1 MRLLLAI
8 LLAFSGWRA
17 ASAQIYTISTLAGG
31 ALPSGVQGTAAS
43 LGVNSA
49 PNVVTLDAA
58 GNVYFVAL
66 NAVMRLDATARTLS
80 IVAGNG
86 ILGYSGDGG
95 LATSAQ
101 IAVDGEI
108 TSPVYFGGLAFD
120 SAGNLYISDSGN
132 NRIRKVSGGIITT
145 IAGNGTAGFG
155 DGPALNAE
163 LNSPSGIA
171 FDSSGNLYI
180 ADTNN
185 HRIRKL
191 SNGTITTVA
200 GNGNAGF
207 AGDGGAATSA
217 ELHSPY
223 GVALDSSGNLYIA
236 DYSNHRVRE
245 VLNVVSSPT
254 TATITTVAGN
264 GTSGYTGDHGAATA
278 AELGAPSGVLVD
290 SSNNLY
296 IADSDGEVRK
306 VTSGTITTVAGN
318 GGFGFNGDSRAATT
332 ATLAYPASVAVDS
345 LGNVYIADG
354 GNGRIREVVNGTIT
368 TIAGGTALPLGD
380 GGSAANAQLNQPF
393 GLAVDSS
400 GDVYIGETS
409 DNRVRKIS
417 NGVITTVAGNG
428 TAGFSGDNGP
438 ATSASLYQPSG
449 VAVDSS
455 GNLYISDQD
464 NCRVRKVSSGTITTI
479 AGTGTCGYNGDNISA
494 TTAEL
499 NIPSGVALDSN
510 GNLYIGDRSN
520 NRIRMVNS
528 NGIITTVAGN
538 GVFGHTGDGGPATSA
553 ELHGPRWPT
562 LDAAGNL
569 FFLGTD
575 YQVREVS
582 NGIITTVAG
591 NGTTGFG
598 GDGGPATQAA
608 FNDPIGLAVPFPGVI
623 YIGDPYNYRVRK
635 VTNGII
641 TSIAG
646 GGTVLGDGGPA
657 TNASIALPLGVAV
670 APNGV
675 VYVAD
680 SLNSRV
686 RALTPSV
693 ALTITSSHTG
703 NFTQA
708 ENGATF
714 SLTVTNSPG
723 AATSS
728 GTVTVTDTLPAGL
741 LPAGISGEGWSCNAA
756 NDTCTRSDPLA
767 GGASY
772 PPITATVNV
781 GVTISGSLTN
791 AVTVSGGASPS
802 PASAQDTVVI
812 VPTVSCSTVAFDSEI
827 GGGPLTQSCTLQIGI
842 PSIVISG
849 NSPWLSATING
860 QSLLITATPT
870 AVTNPQ
876 SGATYSGTVTV
887 NFGEVP
893 VGMVAVTLTLTGTVS
908 LPVASASAAAAGVAN
923 ATFAV
928 NATGTW
934 AVVNGSS
941 FVTINSPAA
950 DSSGNDCA
958 TGIGS
963 VTYTVQPNTTPNAR
977 TATLTLLSGCP
988 TTGAGSFAVAEFT
1001 ITQAGQT
1008 TCNTSNVFPPG
1019 QPASLTYSSLGT
1031 NGDNTTVMLNNACGS
1046 PTTTASWITIEPGA
1060 TASQFSFAV
1069 AANSGTTVLS
1079 GSIQVGSQSIAV
1091 TENPANC
1098 SYSVSTTPGYN
1109 SVFAAAGGPG
1119 SMNIGVSASTCAWT
1133 LAPSSSS
1140 LITDLSATSGTG
1152 NKTVT
1157 FTVAENTQSGAQS
1170 GSIQVQGLS
1179 YPITQAGAA
1188 GQPSYNCTVAADP
1201 ARTLRAE
1208 GQSELVADIVLAC
1221 SGSSV
1226 GGVMGD
1232 VLVTLSSNTT
1242 VTNHAL
1248 STDASQATTDALLL
1262 NVDNANAS
1270 WSLSGAARNAWRGVI
1285 AGPRAIRFLSVLLAP
1300 ETGAFAHTFRITN
1313 VRVDA
1318 SHVGATSNGTTAAPV
1333 VSASVV
1339 IQPPL
1344 AAPASGAPFVVP
1356 APTLDLASVPATVS
1370 SGIYTIL
1377 PSSSF
1382 SAGSLASLTSGGPGG
1397 SSLWQLTFTEQ
1408 QEYAFRPA
1416 LATGQAPSSTPGAQ
1430 YVAESGFVNG
1440 SAFGTE
1446 TGYSN
1451 NGRWT
1456 AANAAMGTRLMA
1468 TLANVPCSVSLY
1480 APVAATEGG
1489 AAQLV
1494 SADGTGSFG
1503 FPVVSTATVNG
1514 ATADGYQLLTLT
1526 PSNGATAC
1534 TGTGSAT
1541 VTWEVTSALAG
1552 SPSALMFELYVYNPS
1567 NASLSAVTYT
1577 GGPAPQVTLSATSTT
1592 APVPRFNTFQ
1602 NVIGGSAPAALSFFF
1617 VPTGAISSSNTTSS
1631 QALAAKLPAS
1641 EGGRKL
1647 APETTTGGSQCSQT
1661 ATATITNTGTTVAA
1675 NTIATIQGSGPLS
1688 GCFGPTGSTA
1698 AYAGSA
1704 CTVNLN
1710 NAPAAAV
1717 YQIAVTSTAC
1727 TPFSYS
1733 GYTTSGQGN
1742 SDPNSSDQA
1751 APAAPIVNLY
1761 TLQTPTIFTQGDLS
1775 GDDTLTVSV
1784 INTGDDAPAGSISV
1798 VQTLPPNSGLVLTGY
1813 STPAGDPYSQYW
1825 VCTTTAT
1832 TATCTYGNNPNL
1844 TPSQEPLLNS
1854 SKLALGSTRFILSF
1868 QTATTASANV
1878 TDTLQLNTDVGGN
1891 LYGTSYTPTIAV
1903 ALQITAPAPG
1913 SALPQASVG
1922 VPYTGPTFRA
1932 SGGSGSYTWSATGL
1946 PSPLTMNAA
1955 GVITGTPTAAT
1966 ATPASITVTVADAN
1980 NASAPAAHASYTL
1993 SVGAGGGTTGLAFY
2007 PVTPCRVVDTRAG
2020 QGFTGQFGPPS
2031 MTAGQTRGFTIPASG
2046 CNIPATAQAYS
2057 LNVTVVPPA
2066 GLGYLTIWPAGQSQP
2081 VVSTLNSSNG
2091 AILANAAIVPAGTGG
2106 GVSVF
2111 VTDATDLIVDIDGYF
2126 APPAASALAFYPVT
2140 PCRVADTR
2148 NANGPFGGPSLGA
2161 GGARSFTVPQSS
2173 CGIPSTAQAYSLN
2186 MTVVPPGPLEYLTT
2200 WPTGQTQPVVS
2211 TLNALQGQ
2219 IAANAAIVPAGT
2231 NGAVSVFVSD
2241 PSNVIID
2248 INGYFAPPGSAGAL
2262 YFYPLTPCRI
2272 ADTRN
2277 AAGTFGGPSLG
2288 AGSTRTFPV
2297 PGSSCSVP
2305 TTAQAYSFNMTVVPP
2320 GSLLYLSTWPAGQQQ
2335 PVVSTLNDLQGQ
2347 IVANAAIVPAGAS
2360 GGISV
2365 FVSDTTNLIIDI
2377 NGYFGQ

>member
-1 MRLLLAI
+1 MRLLLTA
-8 LLAFSGWRA
+8 LLTFAF
-17 ASAQIYTISTLAGG
+17 ASAQTYTISTLAGG
-31 ALPSGVQGTAAS
+31 ALPAGLQGTAAS
-43 LGVNSA
+43 LGVNNS
-49 PNVVTLDAA
+49 PVLVTLDAA
-58 GNVYFVAL
+58 SNVYFAAL
-66 NAVMRLDATARTLS
+66 NAVWRLDATAGTLS

-101 IAVDGEI
+101 IALDGQGTE
-108 TSPVYFGGLAFD
+108 PVYFGGLAFD
-120 SAGNLYISDSGN
+120 SSGNLYISDCGN

-145 IAGNGTAGFG
+145 IAGDGTAGFG
-155 DGPALNAE
+155 GDGGPALNAE
-163 LNSPSGIA
+163 LNCPFGIA
-171 FDSSGNLYI
+171 LDPGGNLYI

-185 HRIRKL
+185 HRVRKL
-191 SNGTITTVA
+191 SNGILTTVA
-200 GNGNAGF
+200 GNGNPGF
-207 AGDGGAATSA
+207 AGDGSAATGA
-217 ELHSPY
+217 ELHFPNA
-223 GVALDSSGNLYIA
+223 VALDSAGNLYIADYNNNRIRTVSNGTITSVAGGGTVLGDGGPATAAELNGPSGVFVDSSGNLYIA
-236 DYSNHRVRE
+236 DNNNSRVRK
-245 VLNVVSSPT
+245 VTNGI
-254 TATITTVAGN
+254 ITTVAGN
-264 GTSGYTGDHGAATA
+264 G
-278 AELGAPSGVLVD
+278 
-290 SSNNLY
+290 NLAY
-296 IADSDGEVRK
+296 
-306 VTSGTITTVAGN
+306 
-318 GGFGFNGDSRAATT
+318 NGDNRSATT
-332 ATLAYPASVAVDS
+332 AALEYPGSVAVDS
-345 LGNVYIADG
+345 SGNLYIADG
-354 GNGRIREVVNGTIT
+354 GNGRIRKVVNGTIT
-368 TIAGGTALPLGD
+368 TIAGGSALPLGD
-380 GGSAANAQLNQPF
+380 GGPAAGAQLNAPSK
-393 GLAVDSS
+393 LALDSA
-400 GDVYIGETS
+400 GNVYVTEVG

-438 ATSASLYQPSG
+438 ATSASLNGPLG
-449 VAVDSS
+449 PAVDSS
-455 GNLYISDQD
+455 GNLYFADES
-464 NCRVRKVSSGTITTI
+464 NCRIRKVSGGNISTVV
-479 AGTGTCGYNGDNISA
+479 GTGTCGFNGDNILA
-494 TTAEL
+494 TAAQLYAPE
-499 NIPSGVALDSN
+499 SVAVDAN
-510 GNLYIGDRSN
+510 GNLYIGDSRN
-520 NRIRMVNS
+520 NRVRKVS
-528 NGIITTVAGN
+528 NGMITTVAGN
-538 GVFGHTGDGGPATSA
+538 GVSGYAGDGGPATSA
-553 ELHGPRWPT
+553 EIDSPRGIT
-562 LDAAGNL
+562 LDGSGNL
-569 FFLGTD
+569 YFVEPSGH
-575 YQVREVS
+575 VREVS

-591 NGTTGFG
+591 NGTAGFN
-598 GDGGPATQAA
+598 GDNGPATQAGL
-608 FNDPIGLAVPFPGVI
+608 NDPTSAAASSSGVL
-623 YIGDPYNYRVRK
+623 YITDPYHYRVRK

-772 PPITATVNV
+772 PPITVTVNV

-791 AVTVSGGASPS
+791 AVSVSGGASPS

-842 PSIVISG
+842 ASVVISG

-893 VGMVAVTLTLTGTVS
+893 VGMVAVTLTLTGAVS

-958 TGIGS
+958 TGNGS

-988 TTGAGSFAVAEFT
+988 TTSVNTYAVAEFT

-1069 AANSGTTVLS
+1069 AANSSTTVLS

-1318 SHVGATSNGTTAAPV
+1318 SHVAATSNGTTAAPV

-1356 APTLDLASVPATVS
+1356 APTLNLASVPATVS

-1382 SAGSLASLTSGGPGG
+1382 SAGSPASLTPGGPGG
-1397 SSLWQLTFTEQ
+1397 SSLWPLTFTEQ
-1408 QEYAFRPA
+1408 QAYAFRPA
-1416 LATGQAPSSTPGAQ
+1416 LATGQAPGSTPGVQ

-1480 APVAATEGG
+1480 APVEATEGG

-1577 GGPAPQVTLSATSTT
+1577 GGPAPQVTLSATSAT

-1617 VPTGAISSSNTTSS
+1617 VPTGAISSSNTTGS

-1641 EGGRKL
+1641 ADSRKL

-1661 ATATITNTGTTVAA
+1661 ATATITNTGTTAAA

-1717 YQIAVTSTAC
+1717 YQIAVTSASC

-1733 GYTTSGQGN
+1733 GYATSGQGN

-1751 APAAPIVNLY
+1751 LPAAPIVNLY
-1761 TLQTPTIFTQGDLS
+1761 TLQTPTVFAQGDLS

-1878 TDTLQLNTDVGGN
+1878 ADTLQLNTDVGGN

-1966 ATPASITVTVADAN
+1966 ATPASVTVTVADSN

-1993 SVGAGGGTTGLAFY
+1993 TVVNGSMTTSGLAFY

-2031 MTAGQTRGFTIPASG
+2031 MTAGQTRSFTIPASA
-2046 CNIPATAQAYS
+2046 CNIPAAAQAYS

-2081 VVSTLNSSNG
+2081 VVSTLNSPNG

-2126 APPAASALAFYPVT
+2126 APPAASGLAFYPVT

-2248 INGYFAPPGSAGAL
+2248 INGYFAPPGGTGAL
-2262 YFYPLTPCRI
+2262 YFYAATPCRI

-2277 AAGTFGGPSLG
+2277 PTGVFGGPSLG
-2288 AGSTRTFPV
+2288 AGSTRTFPI
-2297 PGSSCSVP
+2297 PASSCGLPSA
-2305 TTAQAYSFNMTVVPP
+2305 AQAYSLNMTVVPP
-2320 GSLLYLSTWPAGQQQ
+2320 ASLLYLSVWPAGLSQ
-2335 PVVSTLNDLQGQ
+2335 PLVSTLNDLQGQ
-2347 IVANAAIVPAGAS
+2347 IIANAAIVPAGAS

-2365 FVSDTTNLIIDI
+2365 YVSDATNLIIDV